1 MPYKTFIETLQ
12 DITESTNRRGAPP
25 KSDLQEALMEIIEAL
40 CDHFDLDLDEE
51 KDPYKKQKK
60 NRAKSLERNPKPVPA
75 SKHGPTD
82 AKPVDPKRP
91 GARYGPTI

>member
-1 MPYKTFIETLQ
+1 MEYKTFKETLQ

-25 KSDLQEALMEIIEAL
+25 KSDLQEALMEIIEAV

-60 NRAKSLERNPKPVPA
+60 NRAKSLERNRIVPA

-82 AKPVDPKRP
+82 AKSVDPKRP